1 MPEQFSRWGLQLFG
15 CPCSVCGRPAERL
28 WFLADSRVVSHPG
41 GGPLCRLPNPQTDE
55 DSSAAVVSRG
65 MSAA

>member
-1 MPEQFSRWGLQLFG
+1 MPEPLSRWGLQLFG

-41 GGPLCRLPNPQTDE
+41 GGPLCRLANPQADE
-55 DSSAAVVSRG
+55 DVSAPADPRG

>member
-1 MPEQFSRWGLQLFG
+1 MPDPVARWGLQLFG

-41 GGPLCRLPNPQTDE
+41 GGPLCRLPNPEPDAE
-55 DSSAAVVSRG
+55 LPVAVVKSRKSAA
-65 MSAA
+65 